1 MYYAVYKG
9 IRDSAWKCLL
19 DFHIDTLPVDVLK
32 IAFSAGIRVIRNSM
46 VNDLLPGERG
56 KVYYDGETW
65 IIIYDDLQPTVVSRF
80 TVAHEL
86 GHIFLGH
93 ELQRLKYA
101 DVEEFKRKPKSE
113 QQADQF
119 ALRLLCPACV
129 LCGLDL
135 HTTDEIADICRVPH
149 DAAKIRAERME
160 LLYERSK
167 FLTSSLER
175 EVYENF
181 EEFIKKMNQK

>member
-1 MYYAVYKG
+1 M
-9 IRDSAWKCLL
+9 
-19 DFHIDTLPVDVLK
+19 DFHLDSLPIDVLK
-32 IAFSAGIRVIRNSM
+32 ITREADIRVIRNSM

-56 KVYYDGETW
+56 KAYYDGIKW

-160 LLYERSK
+160 LLYQRSK
-167 FLTSSLER
+167 FLTSPLEQ

-181 EEFIKKMNQK
+181 KDFVENWKDKLASHH